1 MGGARRPITSGPGA
15 MKSSAVNGRQT
26 SGKLFFRFF
35 LFAELGSW
43 YDDDADVA
51 NEFDDGENDDNDI
64 DDDDIDDDDVDD
76 DDSVES
82 NPFSRFRVSF
92 DIVHLFLL
100 SSLCLYIVVFAVM
113 FAL

>member
-1 MGGARRPITSGPGA
+1 MA
-15 MKSSAVNGRQT
+15 
-26 SGKLFFRFF
+26 GKLAVSFFFRFF

-51 NEFDDGENDDNDI
+51 YEFVDGENDDNDI
-64 DDDDIDDDDVDD
+64 DDDVDDIDEDDVDDDDVDD